1 MKEEI
6 SWSDFEKMDIRVG
19 TVQSAEVFA
28 GARKPAYV
36 LHIDFGALGV
46 KKTSAQL
53 TVRYAPEALVGTQVL
68 AVVNFPKKQIASIQ
82 SECLVLGVVGADG
95 DVVLLRPD
103 FGVENGLPIG

>member
-6 SWSDFEKMDIRVG
+6 TWPDFEMIDIRVG
-19 TVQSAEVFA
+19 TVQLAEVFVD
-28 GARKPAYV
+28 ARKPAYI
-36 LHIDFGALGV
+36 LHIDFGELGV

-53 TVRYAPEALVGTQVL
+53 TVRYTPEALVGTQVL

-82 SECLVLGVVGADG
+82 SECLVLGVVGANG

>member
-6 SWSDFEKMDIRVG
+6 TWPDFEKIDVRVG
-19 TVQSAEVFA
+19 TVQSAEVFE
-28 GARKPAYV
+28 GARKAAYI
-36 LHIDFGALGV
+36 LQIDFGALGV

-53 TVRYAPEALVGTQVL
+53 TARYLPEALVGTQVL

-82 SECLVLGVVGADG
+82 SECLVLGVVGANG